1 MFLRE
6 ARKNTQNTGEKP
18 RSLTFSLTIVW
29 VILRAKRAK
38 SPKKQWKTTWMRLEA
53 VHKVRG
59 GAYHNNLR
67 EVKIGGAPQNNLHT
81 SFRPAGLEQA
91 TIRLGSGRF
100 LSSLGLG

>member
-38 SPKKQWKTTWMRLEA
+38 SPNNQQSNNLHE
-53 VHKVRG
+53 VRG

-67 EVKIGGAPQNNLHT
+67 EVRIGGAPQNNLHT

-91 TIRLGSGRF
+91 TIRLDFGSF